1 MKHRETANPETDG
14 AADEEPAKCAAAN
27 PLAHGV
33 RPGAKQPDGE
43 QQAQAI
49 GRGAAK
55 MQRRAPRAHGV
66 AGEEQCGEKC
76 AGHRLYDG
84 RAV

>member
-1 MKHRETANPETDG
+1 MRPPIPKPTAPLTKNQPNAPPPT
-14 AADEEPAKCAAAN
+14 
-27 PLAHGV
+27 PLADGV
-33 RPGAKQPDGE
+33 RPGAEQPDGE

-49 GRGAAK
+49 GGGAAK

-66 AGEEQCGEKC
+66 AGEEQGGEES
-76 AGHRLYDG
+76 ANHRLYDG

>member
-1 MKHRETANPETDG
+1 MKHCETANPETDG
-14 AADEEPAKCAAAN
+14 AADEEPAKRAAAISE
-27 PLAHGV
+27 HV
-33 RPGAKQPDGE
+33 RLSIAEKQPDGE